1 MGGAMRGRWASVAVA
16 TFLLVAGAAFVSMG
30 VERTAPTQKLDSI
43 MDQTKA
49 LEGSIFK
56 ARLDSTKEA
65 MGVAKKI
72 GQYKLAAEAQTGA
85 FLTGTLTNR
94 LHNAEDKTFQ
104 IVRKHRLDSDDYM
117 NNAEQGVLN
126 AAQAANEASEQVA
139 DAAESAQQRV
149 AAIISNAEAQSST
162 MISAAASKASTM
174 VSGAVTKAGSN
185 FGSGSA

>member
-1 MGGAMRGRWASVAVA
+1 MG
-16 TFLLVAGAAFVSMG
+16 
-30 VERTAPTQKLDSI
+30 TQKLDSI

-49 LEGSIFK
+49 IEGTLFK
-56 ARLDSTKEA
+56 ARLDLTNQA
-65 MGVAKKI
+65 METAKKI

-104 IVRKHRLDSDDYM
+104 IVKKNRQNADDYM

-126 AAQAANEASEQVA
+126 AAQAANEASEQVS
-139 DAAESAQQRV
+139 DAAKAAKERV

-162 MISAAASKASTM
+162 MISAAAA
-174 VSGAVTKAGSN
+174 
-185 FGSGSA
+185 